1 MERLHRSA
9 DDQAVLDAIG
19 LAACVVTERGRV
31 DAQAFRERSLH
42 GRPEATPGTREV
54 LPEHSRGAV
63 EAVRVG
69 ECQSNADH
77 LGFPFQRCLSSSSRR
92 CWLVRHADVG
102 ACAIDAL

>member
-1 MERLHRSA
+1 
-9 DDQAVLDAIG
+9 
-19 LAACVVTERGRV
+19 
-31 DAQAFRERSLH
+31 
-42 GRPEATPGTREV
+42 V